1 MGNELNGTKGD
12 KGMRRREGER
22 SDERTGNRGSR
33 ERESRRASESIRS
46 GHSANR
52 RINHPATH

>member
-1 MGNELNGTKGD
+1 MGNELNGAKGD
-12 KGMRRREGER
+12 KGER
-22 SDERTGNRGSR
+22 GGGRGRWKKDTGGAGS
-33 ERESRRASESIRS
+33 ERASESTRS